1 MFHKPDIIFLAFI
14 ETGDEVLFKEI
25 VEDYKKGKLKEKI
38 NKSDFHKKQL
48 DKVKISFIETN
59 ELSSQNFSKQTLDFL
74 KKVGDFEEF
83 INAFVNLT
91 KGKTYGR

>member
-59 ELSSQNFSKQTLDFL
+59 ELSSQIFQNKLLIFL
-74 KKVGDFEEF
+74 KKLE
-83 INAFVNLT
+83 ILKNSSMLL
-91 KGKTYGR
+91 